1 MSDASAKPHA
11 VDPAPFGRP
20 RWRATIGPFL
30 GTWAGLVIAAVL
42 VDLAIVATYFHLPP
56 GSATPL
62 KLSFP
67 VQFKNWLLWTVLAP
81 AIVALARAMMVQRW
95 SWGRRAASAV
105 ALGITLAFAHVVM
118 EILSVRSHGSLSGHA
133 DPMGFFSYHLWHGLL
148 TFAVLF
154 TVAVLIESERTS
166 RERELREAQ
175 LHEKVSRTQ
184 LQMLRMQLQPHFLF
198 NTLNSISALVED
210 DTQAGQRMIG
220 KLSEFLRLTLAETG
234 HADVPL
240 RTELAMV
247 ATYVELERTRFAD
260 RLAASFEIEP
270 EAYDAVVPNLILQPL
285 VENAIR
291 HGIQP
296 SVAGGT
302 VTIRAVRDDAWL
314 VLDVID
320 DGVGLPAGWGDRG
333 PSGIGL
339 GNTRARLEQRFGADQ
354 QFVIERRIPNGTH
367 VRVRMPW
374 ETSPATM
381 QTTVAPVQQ
390 AMVASRV

>member
-1 MSDASAKPHA
+1 MSANPIA
-11 VDPAPFGRP
+11 VNATPSEPP
-20 RWRATIGPFL
+20 RWRAAIGPFV

-56 GSATPL
+56 GSARPL

-67 VQFKNWLLWTVLAP
+67 VQFKNWMLWIVLAP
-81 AIVALARAMMVQRW
+81 SIVALARAMMVQRW

-118 EILSVRSHGSLSGHA
+118 EILSVRSHGSLTGHA

-148 TFAVLF
+148 TFTVLF
-154 TVAVLIESERTS
+154 TVAVLIESERAS

-175 LHEKVSRTQ
+175 LHEEVSRTQ

-198 NTLNSISALVED
+198 NTLNSISALVEGD
-210 DTQAGQRMIG
+210 AQAGQRMIG

-247 ATYVELERTRFAD
+247 TTYVELERTRFAD
-260 RLAASFEIEP
+260 RLSALVEIEP
-270 EAYDAVVPNLILQPL
+270 EAYDALVPNLILQPL

-296 SVAGGT
+296 SLAGGT
-302 VTIRAVRDDAWL
+302 MTVRASRDGAWL

-320 DGVGLPAGWGDRG
+320 DGVGLPPGWSDEGR
-333 PSGIGL
+333 SGIGIA
-339 GNTRARLEQRFGADQ
+339 NTRSRLERRFGNRQ
-354 QFVIERRIPNGTH
+354 EFRIEPRIPNGTH
-367 VRVRMPW
+367 VRVRVPW
-374 ETSPATM
+374 QSAPSVIMSP
-381 QTTVAPVQQ
+381 VAPVEQ
-390 AMVASRV
+390 AMAAS

>member
-1 MSDASAKPHA
+1 MSAKPSRVSA
-11 VDPAPFGRP
+11 K
-20 RWRATIGPFL
+20 IGPFV
-30 GTWAGLVIAAVL
+30 GTWVGLAVATVL

-67 VQFKNWLLWTVLAP
+67 VQFKNWLLWTALAP
-81 AIVALARAMMVQRW
+81 AIIALARAMMVHRW

-105 ALGITLAFAHVVM
+105 ALGITLAFAHVIM
-118 EILSVRSHGSLSGHA
+118 EIVSVRSHGSLMGHA

-154 TVAVLIESERTS
+154 TIAVLIESERAS
-166 RERELREAQ
+166 RERELREAL
-175 LHEKVSRTQ
+175 LHDQVSRTQ

-210 DTQAGQRMIG
+210 DAQAGQRMIG

-247 ATYVELERTRFAD
+247 TTYVELERTRFAD
-260 RLAASFEIEP
+260 RLSASFEIAP
-270 EAYDAVVPNLILQPL
+270 DAYDALVPNLILQPL

-296 SVAGGT
+296 SLGGGT
-302 VTIRAVRDDAWL
+302 VSVRAAREGESL

-320 DGVGLPAGWGDRG
+320 DGVGLPSGWSDGR
-333 PSGIGL
+333 SGIGL
-339 GNTRARLEQRFGADQ
+339 SNTRARLRQRFGTRQ
-354 QFVIERRIPNGTH
+354 QLSIERRIPTGTH
-367 VRVRMPW
+367 VRVRVPW
-374 ETSPATM
+374 QVGPTAMASVATLEPAM
-381 QTTVAPVQQ
+381 APV
-390 AMVASRV
+390 AT